1 MQKNAYKFPTRLSK
15 HELKMD
21 INFSFSLV
29 FLIPCI
35 FFTIIISISGLRS
48 FKSPVTKRNLPPQPW
63 KIPLVGHIHHLV
75 GGLPHRT
82 LRSISQKLGPIV
94 HLQLGQVSTIV
105 ISSPTLA
112 KEIMKTHDISFASRP
127 KLIGMEIFSYHQ
139 KDIAFSPYG
148 DYWRQM
154 RKICVMELLSA
165 KKVQSFRSVR
175 EDESQNL
182 IESVAKQRFD
192 VVNISQMIFTMI
204 NAIIWKITFGTGYN
218 DQPMLLRLIQDATEL
233 TIGFGVSDL
242 YPSISVL
249 PLITGTR
256 NKLLKVQKK
265 IDAMLNSIILDHQ
278 KRRVHEQISKHD
290 NEDIVDVLLRLKD
303 DDGLEFPLAFDN
315 IKAVILDMFAAG
327 SDTSAVTT
335 EWVMS
340 ELMKNPRVMKKL
352 QHEVRHALKGK
363 TTIHESDIQ
372 QLDYLK
378 LVIKETL
385 RLHPPGPLLLPR
397 ECRENCEIGGYHISP
412 KTRVVINSWMI
423 GRDPD
428 YWINPEKFIPE
439 RFSESSLSMT
449 GTDFEYLPFGSG
461 RRMCPGMTLGLANI
475 ELPLVKLLYHFD
487 WQLPKGENID
497 MSESFGA
504 TLKRKNNLFLVA
516 HPYNINN

>member
-1 MQKNAYKFPTRLSK
+1 
-15 HELKMD
+15 
-21 INFSFSLV
+21 
-29 FLIPCI
+29 
-35 FFTIIISISGLRS
+35 GLRS

-94 HLQLGQVSTIV
+94 HLQLGQVSTI
-105 ISSPTLA
+105 TQA
-112 KEIMKTHDISFASRP
+112 HR
-127 KLIGMEIFSYHQ
+127 
-139 KDIAFSPYG
+139 YG
-148 DYWRQM
+148 DLLVPPERHSLFSLRRLLEANAEDM
-154 RKICVMELLSA
+154 CHGALSA

-516 HPYNINN
+516 HPYDINN